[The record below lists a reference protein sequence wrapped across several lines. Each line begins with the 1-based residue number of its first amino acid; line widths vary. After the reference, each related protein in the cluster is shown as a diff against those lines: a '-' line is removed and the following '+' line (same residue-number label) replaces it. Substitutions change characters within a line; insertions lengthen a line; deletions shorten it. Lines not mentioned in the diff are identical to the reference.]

1 MKHWT
6 LHKGKA
12 HGEQKAQEEQTALT
26 FRITYMIWTSPTP
39 LAKKIVTNLHS
50 GQKKTKALSCKFR
63 NIFVPLQAR
72 WETYELKNDKNRTGA
87 ESLTFCLFL
96 GLFGSFLSLLQKND
110 YLCRHNHFVNF
121 LIQNKVME
129 KIVTPPT
136 NTGRFPQVAE
146 LAEPLGG
153 TEQVIAALAK
163 LLVNRANR
171 INEPSFLFDIGGTP
185 CMPLEGIVAVS
196 GEAKKGKSQF
206 LTILESVL
214 LSGRTFGNIRRRYDK
229 PLRVLHVDTEQTEFD
244 VQGNLDR
251 LCNLSNW
258 DTMTDLQEKGL
269 IYLRMRKLSVTER
282 KEMLKMAVSQY
293 SPDVIIIDGVR
304 DLVNNFNNE
313 EESGEIISLLMT
325 YADQGKAVFTILHVN
340 EGTNKMRGHLGTELL
355 NKCSDRWNVMKE
367 NDMFLTKHIT
377 RHREV
382 TALPSFRFQNS
393 NLIPCEA
400 VANIPDRETAEQ
412 KFLRCTDEIFTEV
425 NEISYQDFD
434 KELARRASVTVATA
448 SKRRKELLNQKIIA
462 YKEQTTLL
470 VYTKPF

>member
-1 MKHWT
+1 
-6 LHKGKA
+6 
-12 HGEQKAQEEQTALT
+12 
-26 FRITYMIWTSPTP
+26 
-39 LAKKIVTNLHS
+39 
-50 GQKKTKALSCKFR
+50 
-63 NIFVPLQAR
+63 
-72 WETYELKNDKNRTGA
+72 
-87 ESLTFCLFL
+87 
-96 GLFGSFLSLLQKND
+96 
-110 YLCRHNHFVNF
+110 
-121 LIQNKVME
+121 ME
-129 KIVTPPT
+129 HIVTPPT

-214 LSGRTFGNIRRRYDK
+214 LSGRTFGNIRRRYNK
-229 PLRVLHVDTEQTEFD
+229 HLRVLHVDTEQTEFD

-282 KEMLKMAVSQY
+282 KEMLKMAVSHY

-304 DLVNNFNNE
+304 DLVNDFNNV